1 MKKLVFNNLT
11 LDRLYINERREL
23 KPSGFKRLS
32 MGNKVVV
39 GTQWGDEGKGKITDM
54 LARTADVV
62 VRYGG
67 GNNAGHTVIVD
78 GKKFELHLIPSGIL
92 YPEKVNVIGNGVV
105 VDPEAL
111 VEEMNM
117 LKEEGISLNNLYV
130 SETAHVIMPYH
141 RLLDKLEEKRKGD
154 GKIGTTGRGI
164 GPAYTDKVA
173 RRGLRVIDLLD
184 EDTFYEKLKLALD
197 YQNLLLEKVYQVE
210 PMDIKEIMAQYK
222 EYIEVLRPH
231 VTNTSLLLDEA
242 IKEDKK
248 IFFEGAQGTL
258 LDIDYG
264 TYPYVT
270 SSNPTAGGVCT
281 GTGVGP
287 VWIDD
292 VIGVVK
298 AYLTRVGEGPFPTE
312 LNNDIGD
319 KLRDKGHEYG
329 VTTGRPR
336 RCGWLDIPILKHA
349 VRVNGL
355 TELALTKLD
364 VLSGLREVKV
374 CTGYRYG
381 DRLIEEFPGNI
392 DILSGC
398 EPVYEVLPGW
408 DDDITGVREYGD
420 LPENA
425 RRYVKLIEDMVKVP
439 VTIIGVG
446 PGRKEAIRREKEV
459 N

>member
-1 MKKLVFNNLT
+1 
-11 LDRLYINERREL
+11 
-23 KPSGFKRLS
+23 